1 MNSKPKGRPL
11 VVAYGQGVDSTAM
24 LIGLWRRNIRPELIL
39 FADTGGEKVETYRY
53 RAVMNAF
60 LRRHRFPE
68 IQVVKYRVK
77 NFKNYPPYYT
87 LEENCLTNGTL
98 PSLAFGFKSCSIKW
112 KATPQDKY
120 VEKWQP
126 AIDCWA
132 DGKRVVKCIGFDAS
146 EERRTFSPGPDDS
159 PLYEYAY
166 PLQDWG
172 WDRERCKEEIASVGL
187 PEPPK
192 SSCFFCPAMKP
203 WEVKDLPA
211 DKLRRIVVME
221 ARAKPRLEKIQGLW
235 RNGCKGT
242 RGAIKRPGM
251 MTEFIRDEGLLPSD
265 EIDRL
270 AAEVP
275 KEIVLNQERYA
286 HGDAV
291 PSWEEYFA
299 GPSFCNA
306 GLLEE

>member
-1 MNSKPKGRPL
+1 MKTKPKGVPL

-24 LIGLWRRNIRPELIL
+24 LVGMWRRGIRPDLIL
-39 FADTGGEKVETYRY
+39 FADTGGEKKETYAY
-53 RAVMNAF
+53 RSMMNGF
-60 LRRHRFPE
+60 LKRHRFPT

-112 KATPQDKY
+112 KQAPQDKY

-126 AIDCWA
+126 AVDCWA
-132 DGKRVVKCIGFDAS
+132 EGKRVVKCIGFDDS
-146 EERRTFSPGPDDS
+146 PKDQKRTFQPGPEDS
-159 PLYEYAY
+159 PHYEYRY
-166 PLQDWG
+166 PLQEWG
-172 WDRERCKEEIASVGL
+172 WTRERCKEEIAAVGL
-187 PEPPK
+187 PVPLK

-203 WEVKDLPA
+203 DEIRALPA
-211 DKLRRIVVME
+211 EKLRRIVVME
-221 ARAKPRLEKIQGLW
+221 ARAKPRLRTVEGLW
-235 RNGCKGT
+235 RRT
-242 RGAIKRPGM
+242 RKRDNRPGM
-251 MTEFIRDEGLLPSD
+251 MMEFIRREGLLPSA
-265 EIDRL
+265 EVDRL

-275 KEIVLNQERYA
+275 KDIVLNQERYA

-299 GPSFCNA
+299 GPSFCTA
-306 GLLEE
+306 GLLED